1 MLKRKVEKDILKWI
15 ESGDKALLIS
25 GVRQAGKT
33 FVIRKCLEETQSDF
47 IEFNLIEMPQATE
60 IINTASD
67 TSDLVMKLGLLS
79 GREVT
84 PGKTIFFFD
93 EIQRC
98 KEIVTR
104 IKFLVDDRRFRYILS
119 GSLLGVEL
127 VNLRSAPV
135 GYLEEREMYPL
146 DFEEFLQV
154 FSVSQSIQDSLRR
167 SYLEKIPVDEDIHK
181 RMIQIFNLYLI
192 IGGMPAAVEEY
203 SRNADIDS
211 VMRIHNALV
220 DRYKEDFTQYET
232 EDRKLII
239 SQIYNLIPSELN
251 EKNKR
256 FNISDIKKNL
266 RYERIEN
273 SFVWLWKAGVALGV
287 FNITTPLIPLL
298 LNEKSTLFKLFLSDV
313 GLLTSIYGRRTK
325 LAVLMNDEGVNKGAI
340 YENVVAQE
348 LNSHGYPLYYYNSKK
363 NGELDFVIEHNG
375 KVLPI
380 EVKSGKDYE
389 KHSALDNVLNI
400 EEYGIEEAY
409 VLSGSNLKKRGK
421 IIYLPIYMIMFI
433 EEERKDFPDIS
444 PDRYSF
450 S

>member
-1 MLKRKVEKDILKWI
+1 MLKRKIEQDIRKWI
-15 ESGDKALLIS
+15 EKGDKALLIS

-33 FVIRKCLEETQSDF
+33 YVIRKCLEEAGADF
-47 IEFNLIEMPQATE
+47 IEFNLIDMPKVST

-67 TSDLVMKLGLLS
+67 TSGLVMKLSLLS

-93 EIQRC
+93 EIQRS

-135 GYLEEREMYPL
+135 GYLETLNMYPL

-154 FSVSQSIQDSLRR
+154 FAVKEDLIESLRH
-167 SYLEKIPVDEDIHK
+167 SYLEKTPVDDEIHK
-181 RMIQIFNLYLI
+181 KMIEIFNLYLI

-203 SRNADIDS
+203 RKSGNIDDVIRN
-211 VMRIHNALV
+211 HNSLV
-220 DRYKEDFTQYET
+220 ERYKEDFTQYEA
-232 EDRKLII
+232 ENRKLLI

-256 FNISDIKKNL
+256 FNVRDIKKDL
-266 RYERIEN
+266 RYERIED

-287 FNITTPLIPLL
+287 FNVTAPVIPLL
-298 LNEKSTLFKLFLSDV
+298 LNEKNSLFKLFLSDV
-313 GLLTSIYGRRTK
+313 GLLTSVYGRSSK
-325 LAVLMNDEGVNKGAI
+325 LAVLMNDEGVNKGSI

-363 NGELDFVIEHNG
+363 NGEIDFVIEHNG

-380 EVKSGKDYE
+380 EVKSGKDYSR
-389 KHSALDNVLNI
+389 HSALDNVLGI

-409 VLSGSNLKKRGK
+409 VLSNANVQRKGK
-421 IIYLPIYMIMFI
+421 ITYLPIYMIMFI
-433 EEERKDFPDIS
+433 DEKASDFPDIS
-444 PDRYSF
+444 PSRYSF
-450 S
+450 

>member
-1 MLKRKVEKDILKWI
+1 MLKRKIEQDIRKWI
-15 ESGDKALLIS
+15 EKGDKALLIS

-33 FVIRKCLEETQSDF
+33 YVIRKCLEEAGVDF
-47 IEFNLIEMPQATE
+47 IEFNLIDMPQVST

-67 TSDLVMKLGLLS
+67 TSDLVMKLSLLS

-93 EIQRC
+93 EIQRS
-98 KEIVTR
+98 KEIATR
-104 IKFLVDDRRFRYILS
+104 IKFLVDDKRFRYILS

-135 GYLEEREMYPL
+135 GYLETLNMYPL

-154 FSVSQSIQDSLRR
+154 FAVKEDLIESLRH
-167 SYLEKIPVDEDIHK
+167 SYLEKTPVDDEIHK
-181 RMIQIFNLYLI
+181 KMIEIFNLYLI

-203 SRNADIDS
+203 RKSGNIDDVIRN
-211 VMRIHNALV
+211 HNSLV
-220 DRYKEDFTQYET
+220 ERYKEDFTQYET
-232 EDRKLII
+232 ENRKLLI

-256 FNISDIKKNL
+256 FNVRDIKKDL
-266 RYERIEN
+266 RYERIED

-287 FNITTPLIPLL
+287 FNVTAPVIPLL
-298 LNEKSTLFKLFLSDV
+298 LNEKNSLFKLFLSDV
-313 GLLTSIYGRRTK
+313 GLLTSIYGRSSK
-325 LAVLMNDEGVNKGAI
+325 LAVLMNDEGVNKGSI

-380 EVKSGKDYE
+380 EVKSGKDYSR
-389 KHSALDNVLNI
+389 HSALDNVLGI

-409 VLSGSNLKKRGK
+409 VLSNANVEKKGK
-421 IIYLPIYMIMFI
+421 ITYLPIYMIMFI
-433 EEERKDFPDIS
+433 DEKASPFPDIS
-444 PDRYSF
+444 PSRYSF
-450 S
+450 